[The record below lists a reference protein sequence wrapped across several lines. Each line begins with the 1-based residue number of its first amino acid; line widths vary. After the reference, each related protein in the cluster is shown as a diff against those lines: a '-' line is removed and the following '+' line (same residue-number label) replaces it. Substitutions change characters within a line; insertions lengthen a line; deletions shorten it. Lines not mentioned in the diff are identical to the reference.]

1 MPKDEGQQGELNRMN
16 IETAGGNPAG
26 FFHWRYSPAVA
37 LPDASPVPKNTE
49 DCPKEDCGV
58 LEVCPV
64 CQEDDAKASA
74 ASEPLS
80 FAHEAEGW
88 QGKGGYPK
96 LKAQYIFA
104 KKWIITYYYCIQHLH

>member
-49 DCPKEDCGV
+49 DCRKEDC
-58 LEVCPV
+58 
-64 CQEDDAKASA
+64 ASGCWK
-74 ASEPLS
+74 SVQP
-80 FAHEAEGW
+80 GR
-88 QGKGGYPK
+88 
-96 LKAQYIFA
+96 
-104 KKWIITYYYCIQHLH
+104 